1 MKMLHFKKSTGL
13 LPRKLEE
20 YDELCAKY
28 YRLHSSR
35 NKNFYKVKAI
45 EKVLKEKYLSDNLD
59 FEFSFGRMIEENCK
73 VVWEGGISE
82 KRA

>member
-1 MKMLHFKKSTGL
+1 MKMLHFKESTGL

-28 YRLHSSR
+28 YRLYSSR

-45 EKVLKEKYLSDNLD
+45 EKVLKEKYLSDDLD
-59 FEFSFGRMIEENCK
+59 FDFSVGRMIEKNCK
-73 VVWEGGISE
+73 VVWEGSND
-82 KRA
+82 